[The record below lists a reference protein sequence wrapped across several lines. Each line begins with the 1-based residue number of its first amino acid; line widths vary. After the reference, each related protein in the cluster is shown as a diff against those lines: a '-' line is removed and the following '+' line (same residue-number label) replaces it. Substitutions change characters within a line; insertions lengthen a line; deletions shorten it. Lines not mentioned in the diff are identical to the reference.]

1 MATLDL
7 TPPVTIVALKTR
19 YKKLVKL
26 YHPDANGG
34 DKAAEEKFK
43 DISEAYRIVMG
54 SLTP

>member
-7 TPPVTIVALKTR
+7 TPPVTIVDLKAR
-19 YKKLVKL
+19 YKQLVKR

-34 DKAAEEKFK
+34 DKASEEKFK